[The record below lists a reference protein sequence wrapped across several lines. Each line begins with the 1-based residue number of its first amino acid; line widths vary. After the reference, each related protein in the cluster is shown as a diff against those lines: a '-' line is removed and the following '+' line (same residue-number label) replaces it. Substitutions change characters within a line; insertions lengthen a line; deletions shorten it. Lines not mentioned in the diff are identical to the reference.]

1 MEQNARRIYK
11 NSKQGTQM
19 IDKSMLKYL
28 NLEPEAFIKVE
39 TIIKT
44 LSVSEIMTERSGKNP
59 YSNSYESTGF
69 AVTPK
74 FVVAD
79 GNFSLAHQVLISYL
93 TQIMYLTHLLIT
105 GVINES
111 KVAEKRTETATKA
124 SMALNSMLK

>member
-1 MEQNARRIYK
+1 MA
-11 NSKQGTQM
+11 

-28 NLEPEAFIKVE
+28 TLEPAVQVKVE
-39 TIIKT
+39 DIMGT
-44 LSVSEIMTERSGKNP
+44 LSVPEIGSHREGKNP

-111 KVAEKRTETATKA
+111 KVAEKRTDTATKA
-124 SMALNSMLK
+124 SMALNAMLK

>member
-1 MEQNARRIYK
+1 MLD
-11 NSKQGTQM
+11 TTL
-19 IDKSMLKYL
+19 LKYL
-28 NLEPEAFIKVE
+28 SLEPKAQEKTEEIM
-39 TIIKT
+39 KT
-44 LSVSEIMTERSGKNP
+44 LSVTEIMTERSGKNP

-111 KVAEKRTETATKA
+111 KVAEKRTDTATKA
-124 SMALNSMLK
+124 SMALNAMLK